1 MTRLAIVDKDA
12 CKPDDCALECIKF
25 CPVNRTGKEC
35 ITLPTEGKK
44 VARISEVLC
53 NGCGICVK
61 KCPFDAIKIINL
73 PEELETQ
80 ITHRYGPNQ
89 FKLHR
94 LPVPK
99 KGGVIGL
106 VGQNGAGKST
116 SLNILS
122 GQMKPNLGFY
132 DREVEWDEIIQHY
145 KGNELQGYF
154 KEIAD
159 GNFRMS
165 IKPQNVE
172 RLPAVVKG
180 EVGQLITSIDERGIA
195 QEVKSQFTLQ
205 NVWDRKLS
213 QLSGG
218 ELQRLAIAA
227 TMVKDADA
235 YFFDEP
241 TSFLDVKERM
251 KISRYIQGLVEEKK
265 TIVVVEH
272 DLAILDYLSDS
283 VHLYYG
289 EAGAYGVV
297 TYPLSV
303 REGINI
309 FLEGYIPVE
318 NMRFRPTPIT
328 FQRSALS
335 DYEGK
340 HRDPLIAYGGMT
352 KEYETF
358 KMENQHGEMYPGDIV
373 GILGANGIG
382 KTTFA
387 QMIAGQLEPTTQDSP
402 IELKRPRPRPKTSD
416 DDDEEELEVDLT
428 LEISYKPQYL
438 DNYYNSGLTIEQMIM
453 QANPM
458 VLTSS
463 FFRTELIKPLGL
475 ESLLYRDVTTLS
487 GGELQRAAIA
497 HCLAKEADL
506 YLIDEPSAF
515 ISAEDRVNIGKA
527 IRRII
532 NYRKSAGLVIEH
544 DLMLQAYISD
554 RIIHFDGEPGKL
566 GVASNPLTVQEGM
579 NRFLRTQEITF
590 RGDPNTGRP
599 RVNKLDSKL
608 DKEQKATGNYYQ
620 MV

>member
-1 MTRLAIVDKDA
+1 MTRLAIVDKDS

-35 ITLPTEGKK
+35 IVLPKDSKT
-44 VARISEVLC
+44 ARISEVLC

-73 PEELETQ
+73 PHELENQ
-80 ITHRYGPNQ
+80 ITHRYGQNQ

-122 GQMKPNLGFY
+122 GQIKPNLGYY
-132 DREVEWDEIIQHY
+132 DRDVEWDEIIKHY
-145 KGNELQGYF
+145 KGNELQSYF
-154 KEIAD
+154 KVIAD
-159 GNFRMS
+159 GNFRAS

-172 RLPAVVKG
+172 RLPSVVKG
-180 EVGQLITSIDERGIA
+180 EVGELINRVDELGLA
-195 QEVKSQFTLQ
+195 QEVKQQFSLT

-227 TMVKDADA
+227 TIVKDADA

-241 TSFLDVKERM
+241 TSFLDVRERM
-251 KISRYIQGLVEEKK
+251 KISKYIQNLVNEKK

-272 DLAILDYLSDS
+272 DLAILDYLSDFI
-283 VHLYYG
+283 HLYYG
-289 EAGAYGVV
+289 VAGAYGVV

-309 FLEGYIPVE
+309 FLDGYIPVE
-318 NMRFRPTPIT
+318 NMRFRPNPIT
-328 FQRSALS
+328 FHRSVLS
-335 DYEGK
+335 DFQGK
-340 HRDPLIAYGGMT
+340 RRDPLVSYPSMT
-352 KEYETF
+352 KDYDTF
-358 KMENQHGEMYPGDIV
+358 KMENMAGQMYPGDIV
-373 GILGANGIG
+373 GILGPNGIG

-387 QMIAGQLEPTTQDSP
+387 QMIAGRLEPTSKDGEV
-402 IELKRPRPRPKTSD
+402 ELVRRRPRETSD
-416 DDDEEELEVDLT
+416 KDKEEEDENLPLI

-438 DNYYNSGLTIEQMIM
+438 DNYYNSGLTIEQMLM
-453 QANPM
+453 QVNPAIIA
-458 VLTSS
+458 SS
-463 FFRTELIKPLGL
+463 FFKTELLKPLGL
-475 ESLLYRDVTTLS
+475 ESLLKRDITTLS

-497 HCLAKEADL
+497 HCLAKDADL

-515 ISAEDRVNIGKA
+515 ISAEDRVNIAKS
-527 IRRII
+527 IRRMI
-532 NYRKSAGLVIEH
+532 NYRKSAGIIIEH
-544 DLMLQAYISD
+544 DLLLQAYISD
-554 RIIHFDGEPGKL
+554 RIIHFDGEPGQFGK
-566 GVASNPLTVQEGM
+566 ASPPLTVQEGM
-579 NRFLRTQEITF
+579 NDFLKTQEITF
-590 RGDPNTGRP
+590 RGDPQTGRP

-608 DKEQKATGNYYQ
+608 DKMQKGSGNYYQ
-620 MV
+620 MI